1 MNFKNFITYTILLL
15 FLGLIQIIFLKNL
28 ALFGVA
34 FCFLYLLGILNLPI
48 TISHVPLILISF
60 GLGLIVDIFYDTIGI
75 HTASATLLSFLRPY
89 WLKAISPTG
98 GYDDS
103 AKPNLPE
110 MGVVWYMS
118 YSLPLIFAFSLVFF
132 TADQWGTEGLFG
144 VLYKSFLS
152 SIFTVVLAIIVQLL
166 FFKRRREIR

>member
-1 MNFKNFITYTILLL
+1 MNFKNFITYTLLLL

-48 TISHVPLILISF
+48 TIPHFPLILISF

-75 HTASATLLSFLRPY
+75 HAASATLLSFLRPY

-110 MGVVWYMS
+110 MGIVWYMS

-132 TADQWGTEGLFG
+132 TADHWGTEGFFG

-152 SIFTVVLAIIVQLL
+152 SIFTVLLAIIVQLL

>member
-1 MNFKNFITYTILLL
+1 MNFKNFITYTLLLL
-15 FLGLIQIIFLKNL
+15 FLGLIQIMFLKNL

-75 HTASATLLSFLRPY
+75 HAASATLLSFLRPY

-110 MGVVWYMS
+110 MGIVWYMS

-132 TADQWGTEGLFG
+132 TADQWGTEGFFG